1 VTEPRP
7 KVSIVCPAYEEE
19 EVLPR
24 FHAALCAVLAPLERD
39 YSFEI
44 LYVDDGSRDRT
55 LEVLHELARKDV
67 RVRFLSF
74 SRNFGHQAALTAG
87 LEHATGAAVISMDS
101 DLQHPPELIGVLLH
115 RWREGH
121 DVVVTLRQD
130 DPRLGLFK
138 RLTSRAFYGVMRWLS
153 DTEVRVAASDFRL
166 LSRKALDA
174 LLQLRETHRFL
185 RGMVSW
191 LGFPTATVPFAPAS
205 RAAGV
210 SKYTFRKMLNFAVD
224 GMLSF
229 SRLPLRLAL
238 FLGAGS
244 LGLAVLTALWTA
256 GAALFSGTALDWG
269 WRLVLLAVLAVGGC
283 TLCCLGIVGE
293 YLGRVYEQVKARPLY
308 LLKDASPQVLPLAC
322 PADVS
327 RTAPPHALPS
337 SSRAGEADSSL
348 GRGAAA

>member
-1 VTEPRP
+1 MAMSVL

-24 FHAALCAVLAPLERD
+24 FHAALRTALAPLEG
-39 YSFEI
+39 YYEFEI

-55 LEVLHELARKDV
+55 LEVLHEMARQDP

-87 LEHATGAAVISMDS
+87 LEHATGDAVISMDS
-101 DLQHPPELIGVLLH
+101 DLQHPPELIPVLLEK
-115 RWREGH
+115 WRQGN
-121 DVVVTLRQD
+121 DIVVTLRQD
-130 DPRLGLFK
+130 DPRLGLVK
-138 RLTSRAFYGVMRWLS
+138 RLTSRLFYSVMRWLS

-174 LLQLRETHRFL
+174 LLQLRESHRFL
-185 RGMVSW
+185 RGLVSW

-205 RAAGV
+205 RAGGV

-238 FLGAGS
+238 MLGAAS
-244 LGLAVLTALWTA
+244 LALAAFTGVWSIGEAIFAETPV
-256 GAALFSGTALDWG
+256 DWSL
-269 WRLVLLAVLAVGGC
+269 RLVLLAVLGVGGC
-283 TLCCLGIVGE
+283 TLACLGIVGE
-293 YLGRVYEQVKARPLY
+293 YVGRVYEQVKGRPLY
-308 LLKDASPQVLPLAC
+308 LLKDASPEVLPL
-322 PADVS
+322 P
-327 RTAPPHALPS
+327 RR
-337 SSRAGEADSSL
+337 RAA
-348 GRGAAA
+348 